1 MHSKMEWFALYTKP
15 RNEKKVAEN
24 LAALGIEV
32 YCPLVTTI
40 KQWSDRKKK
49 VESPLIPSYVFV
61 KIEEANRKDVF
72 QVAGVVQY
80 VFWLGKPAKI
90 KPHEIEALKTQLAAP
105 VVKVAIETWTSN
117 TEIQI
122 NEGPFKNQTAIVDK
136 VSTNKVTL
144 ILKSLGIRLVLDL

>member
-1 MHSKMEWFALYTKP
+1 MEWFALYTKP
-15 RNEKKVAEN
+15 RNEKRVAEN
-24 LAALGIEV
+24 LAALGIEA

-90 KPHEIEALKTQLAAP
+90 KPQEIEALKTQLATP
-105 VVKVAIETWTSN
+105 VVKVDIETWTPN
-117 TEIQI
+117 TQIQI
-122 NEGPFKNQTAIVDK
+122 NEGPFKNQMAVVDK
-136 VSTNKVTL
+136 VSTHKVTL
-144 ILKSLGIRLVLDL
+144 IIKSLGIRLIINR

>member
-1 MHSKMEWFALYTKP
+1 MEWFALYTKP
-15 RNEKKVAEN
+15 RNEKRVAEN
-24 LAALGIEV
+24 LTALGIEA

-90 KPHEIEALKTQLAAP
+90 KPQEIEALKTQLATP
-105 VVKVAIETWTSN
+105 LVKVDIETWTPN
-117 TEIQI
+117 AQIQI
-122 NEGPFKNQTAIVDK
+122 NEGPFKNQMAVVDK
-136 VSTNKVTL
+136 VSTHQVTL
-144 ILKSLGIRLVLDL
+144 IIKSLGIRLIINR

>member
-1 MHSKMEWFALYTKP
+1 MEWFALYTKP

-61 KIEEANRKDVF
+61 KIEEAKRKDVF

-90 KPHEIEALKTQLAAP
+90 QPCEIDALKTQLAAP
-105 VVKVAIETWTSN
+105 VINVAIETWTPNS
-117 TEIQI
+117 QI
-122 NEGPFKNQTAIVDK
+122 KISEGPFKNQMAVVEK

-144 ILKSLGIRLVLDL
+144 ILKTLGIRLIIDL

>member
-1 MHSKMEWFALYTKP
+1 MNLKMEWFALYTKP

-24 LAALGIEV
+24 LASLGIEV

-49 VESPLIPSYVFV
+49 VESPLISSYVFV

-105 VVKVAIETWTSN
+105 VVKVTLETWTPN
-117 TEIQI
+117 AQIQI
-122 NEGPFKNQTAIVDK
+122 NEGPFKNQMAVVEK

-144 ILKSLGIRLVLDL
+144 ILKSLGIRLIIDR

>member
-90 KPHEIEALKTQLAAP
+90 QPHEIEALKTQLAAP
-105 VVKVAIETWTSN
+105 VVKITIETWTPN
-117 TEIQI
+117 AQIQI
-122 NEGPFKNQTAIVDK
+122 NEGPFKNQMAVVEK

-144 ILKSLGIRLVLDL
+144 ILKSLGIRLIIDR

>member
-1 MHSKMEWFALYTKP
+1 MGWFALYTKP

-40 KQWSDRKKK
+40 KQWYDRKKK

-61 KIEEANRKDVF
+61 KIEDANRKDVF
-72 QVAGVVQY
+72 QVSGVVQY

-90 KPHEIEALKTQLAAP
+90 NPHEIDALKTQLAAP
-105 VVKVAIETWTSN
+105 VVKVAIETWTPN

>member
-1 MHSKMEWFALYTKP
+1 MEWFALYTKP

-61 KIEEANRKDVF
+61 KIEEANRKEVF
-72 QVAGVVQY
+72 QVSGVVQY

-90 KPHEIEALKTQLAAP
+90 NPHNWRHL
-105 VVKVAIETWTSN
+105 
-117 TEIQI
+117 
-122 NEGPFKNQTAIVDK
+122 
-136 VSTNKVTL
+136 
-144 ILKSLGIRLVLDL
+144 

>member
-90 KPHEIEALKTQLAAP
+90 QPHEIEALKTQLAAP
-105 VVKVAIETWTSN
+105 VVKVTIETWTPN
-117 TEIQI
+117 AQIQI
-122 NEGPFKNQTAIVDK
+122 SEGPFKNQMAVVEK

-144 ILKSLGIRLVLDL
+144 ILKSLGIRLIIDR

>member
-1 MHSKMEWFALYTKP
+1 MEWFALYTKP
-15 RNEKKVAEN
+15 RNEKRVAEN
-24 LAALGIEV
+24 LAALGIEA

-72 QVAGVVQY
+72 QVSGVVQY

-90 KPHEIEALKTQLAAP
+90 KPQEIEALKTQLATP
-105 VVKVAIETWTSN
+105 VVKVDIETWTPN
-117 TEIQI
+117 AQIQI
-122 NEGPFKNQTAIVDK
+122 NEGPFKNQMAVVDK
-136 VSTNKVTL
+136 VSTHKVTL
-144 ILKSLGIRLVLDL
+144 IIKSLGIRLIINR

>member
-1 MHSKMEWFALYTKP
+1 MNLKMEWFALYTKP

-24 LAALGIEV
+24 LASLGIEV

-105 VVKVAIETWTSN
+105 VVKVTLETWTPN
-117 TEIQI
+117 AQIQI
-122 NEGPFKNQTAIVDK
+122 NEGPFKNQMAVVEK

-144 ILKSLGIRLVLDL
+144 ILKSLGIRLIIDR

>member
-1 MHSKMEWFALYTKP
+1 MNSKMEWFALYTKP
-15 RNEKKVAEN
+15 RNEKKVAET

-90 KPHEIEALKTQLAAP
+90 QPHEIEALKTQLAAP
-105 VVKVAIETWTSN
+105 VVKVTLETWSPN
-117 TEIQI
+117 AQIQI
-122 NEGPFKNQTAIVDK
+122 NEGPFKNQMAVVEK

-144 ILKSLGIRLVLDL
+144 ILKSLGIRLIIDR

>member
-49 VESPLIPSYVFV
+49 VESPLIPSYIFV

-90 KPHEIEALKTQLAAP
+90 QPHEIEALKTQLAAP
-105 VVKVAIETWTSN
+105 VVKVTLETWTPN
-117 TEIQI
+117 AQIQI
-122 NEGPFKNQTAIVDK
+122 NEGPFKNQMAVVEK

-144 ILKSLGIRLVLDL
+144 ILKSLGIRLIIDR

>member
-80 VFWLGKPAKI
+80 VFWLCKPAKI

-105 VVKVAIETWTSN
+105 VVKVTLETWTPN
-117 TEIQI
+117 AQIQI
-122 NEGPFKNQTAIVDK
+122 NEGPFKNQMAVVEK

-144 ILKSLGIRLVLDL
+144 ILKSLGIRLIIDR

>member
-1 MHSKMEWFALYTKP
+1 MNSKMEWFALYTKP

-90 KPHEIEALKTQLAAP
+90 QPHEIEALKTQLAAP
-105 VVKVAIETWTSN
+105 VVKVTIETWTPN
-117 TEIQI
+117 AQIQI
-122 NEGPFKNQTAIVDK
+122 SEGPFKNQMAVVEK

-144 ILKSLGIRLVLDL
+144 ILKSLGIRLIIDR

>member
-1 MHSKMEWFALYTKP
+1 MEWFALYTKP

-24 LAALGIEV
+24 LAAIGIEV
-32 YCPLVTTI
+32 YCPIVTTL

-90 KPHEIEALKTQLAAP
+90 KPQELEALKTQ
-105 VVKVAIETWTSN
+105 
-117 TEIQI
+117 
-122 NEGPFKNQTAIVDK
+122 
-136 VSTNKVTL
+136 
-144 ILKSLGIRLVLDL
+144 

>member
-1 MHSKMEWFALYTKP
+1 MEWFALYTKP
-15 RNEKKVAEN
+15 RNEKRVAEN
-24 LAALGIEV
+24 LAALGIEA

-90 KPHEIEALKTQLAAP
+90 KPQEIEALKTQLATP
-105 VVKVAIETWTSN
+105 VVKVDIETWTPN
-117 TEIQI
+117 AQIQI
-122 NEGPFKNQTAIVDK
+122 NEGPFKNQMAVVDK
-136 VSTNKVTL
+136 VSTHKVTL
-144 ILKSLGIRLVLDL
+144 IIKSLGIRLIINR

>member
-1 MHSKMEWFALYTKP
+1 MEWFALYTKP
-15 RNEKKVAEN
+15 RNEKRVAEN
-24 LAALGIEV
+24 LAALGIEA
-32 YCPLVTTI
+32 YCPLVITI

-49 VESPLIPSYVFV
+49 VASPLIPSYVFV

-105 VVKVAIETWTSN
+105 VVKVDIETWIPN
-117 TEIQI
+117 TAVQI
-122 NEGPFKNQTAIVDK
+122 KEGPFKNQMAEVDK
-136 VSTNKVTL
+136 ISANKVTL
-144 ILKSLGIRLVLDL
+144 IIKSLGIRLIIAL

>member
-1 MHSKMEWFALYTKP
+1 MNSKMEWFALYTKP

-90 KPHEIEALKTQLAAP
+90 QPHEIEALKIQLAAP
-105 VVKVAIETWTSN
+105 VVKVTLETWSPN
-117 TEIQI
+117 AQIQI
-122 NEGPFKNQTAIVDK
+122 NEGPFKNQMAVVEK

-144 ILKSLGIRLVLDL
+144 ILKSLGIRLIIDR

>member
-1 MHSKMEWFALYTKP
+1 MEWFALYTKP

-90 KPHEIEALKTQLAAP
+90 QPHEIEALKTQLAAP
-105 VVKVAIETWTSN
+105 VVKITIETWTPN
-117 TEIQI
+117 AQIQI
-122 NEGPFKNQTAIVDK
+122 NEGPFKNQMAVVEK

-144 ILKSLGIRLVLDL
+144 ILKSLGIRLIIDR

>member
-1 MHSKMEWFALYTKP
+1 MEWFALYTKS
-15 RNEKKVAEN
+15 RNEKRVAEN
-24 LAALGIEV
+24 LAALGIEA

-90 KPHEIEALKTQLAAP
+90 KPQEIEALKTQLATP
-105 VVKVAIETWTSN
+105 VVKVDIETWTPN
-117 TEIQI
+117 AQIQI
-122 NEGPFKNQTAIVDK
+122 NEGPFKNQMAVVDK
-136 VSTNKVTL
+136 VSTHQVTL
-144 ILKSLGIRLVLDL
+144 IIKSLGIRLIINR

>member
-1 MHSKMEWFALYTKP
+1 MNSKMEWFALYTKP

-61 KIEEANRKDVF
+61 KIEEAYRKDVF

-90 KPHEIEALKTQLAAP
+90 QPYEIEALKTQLAAP
-105 VVKVAIETWTSN
+105 VINVLIETWTPN
-117 TEIQI
+117 AQIQI
-122 NEGPFKNQTAIVDK
+122 SEGPFKNQMAVVEK

-144 ILKSLGIRLVLDL
+144 ILKSLGIRLIIDR

>member
-1 MHSKMEWFALYTKP
+1 MNLKMEWFALYTKP

-49 VESPLIPSYVFV
+49 VESPLIPSYIFV

-90 KPHEIEALKTQLAAP
+90 QPHEIEALKTQLAAP
-105 VVKVAIETWTSN
+105 VVKVTLETWTPN
-117 TEIQI
+117 AQIQI
-122 NEGPFKNQTAIVDK
+122 NEGPFKNQMAVVEK

-144 ILKSLGIRLVLDL
+144 ILKSLGIRLIIDR

>member
-1 MHSKMEWFALYTKP
+1 MNLKMEWFALYTKP
-15 RNEKKVAEN
+15 RSEKKVAEN

-49 VESPLIPSYVFV
+49 VESPLIPSYIFV
-61 KIEEANRKDVF
+61 KIEEANRKDLF

-90 KPHEIEALKTQLAAP
+90 QPHEIEALKTQLAAP
-105 VVKVAIETWTSN
+105 VVKVTLETWTPN
-117 TEIQI
+117 AQIQI
-122 NEGPFKNQTAIVDK
+122 NEGPFKNQMAVVEK

-144 ILKSLGIRLVLDL
+144 ILKSLGIRLIIDR

>member
-1 MHSKMEWFALYTKP
+1 MEWFALYTKP
-15 RNEKKVAEN
+15 RNEKRVAEN
-24 LAALGIEV
+24 LTALGIEA

-90 KPHEIEALKTQLAAP
+90 KPQEIEALKTQLATP
-105 VVKVAIETWTSN
+105 VVKVDIETWTPN
-117 TEIQI
+117 AQIQI
-122 NEGPFKNQTAIVDK
+122 NEGPFKNQMAVVDK

-144 ILKSLGIRLVLDL
+144 IIKSLGIRLIINR

>member
-1 MHSKMEWFALYTKP
+1 MEWFALYTKP
-15 RNEKKVAEN
+15 RNEKKVAET

-90 KPHEIEALKTQLAAP
+90 QPHEIEALKTQLAAP
-105 VVKVAIETWTSN
+105 VVKVTLETWTPN
-117 TEIQI
+117 AQIQI
-122 NEGPFKNQTAIVDK
+122 NEGPFKNQMAVVEK

-144 ILKSLGIRLVLDL
+144 ILKSLGIRLIIDR

>member
-72 QVAGVVQY
+72 QVSGVVQY

>member
-1 MHSKMEWFALYTKP
+1 MEWFALYTKP
-15 RNEKKVAEN
+15 RNEKRVAES
-24 LAALGIEV
+24 LAALGIEA

-61 KIEEANRKDVF
+61 KVEEANRKDVF

-105 VVKVAIETWTSN
+105 VINVAIETWTPN
-117 TEIQI
+117 AQIQI
-122 NEGPFKNQTAIVDK
+122 NEGPFKNQMAVVDK
-136 VSTNKVTL
+136 VSSNKVTL
-144 ILKSLGIRLVLDL
+144 ILKSLGIRLIIDL

>member
-1 MHSKMEWFALYTKP
+1 MEWFALYTKS
-15 RNEKKVAEN
+15 RNEKRVAEN
-24 LAALGIEV
+24 LAALGIEA

-90 KPHEIEALKTQLAAP
+90 KPQEIEALKTQLATP
-105 VVKVAIETWTSN
+105 VVKVDIETWTPN
-117 TEIQI
+117 AQIQI
-122 NEGPFKNQTAIVDK
+122 NEGPFKNQMAVVDK
-136 VSTNKVTL
+136 VSTHKVTL
-144 ILKSLGIRLVLDL
+144 IIKSLGIRLIINR